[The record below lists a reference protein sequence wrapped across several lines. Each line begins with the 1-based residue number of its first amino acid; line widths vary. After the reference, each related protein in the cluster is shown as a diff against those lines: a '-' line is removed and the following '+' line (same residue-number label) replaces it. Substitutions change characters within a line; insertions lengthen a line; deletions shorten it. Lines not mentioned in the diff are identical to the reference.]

1 MARVVRT
8 EVTVT
13 STVPVEI
20 RFKCAKCGKEVR
32 SNRLLRHQTTGSA
45 AGKNTGQARA
55 NALALHGSDAWRLAW
70 DVLDLEKNTARLTDG
85 TNRVPPLRCDGC
97 GLINLPDA
105 GCKRRW
111 LFPNELK
118 WPLLVLLTIACTAAF
133 MAIGGPL
140 LYLSGKE
147 RLFFLYVMLGCLAVG
162 VPLLLYDRKLSGR
175 AYNDP
180 ALMER
185 AFKSV
190 LNNAVYA
197 DMTPYG
203 LGMVH
208 VGCIGESMS
217 AQDQLARQEAIEK
230 SLIREADEKE
240 EA

>member
-20 RFKCAKCGKEVR
+20 RFKCAKCGKEVHG
-32 SNRLLRHQTTGSA
+32 NRVLRHQTTGSA
-45 AGKNTGQARA
+45 AGKNTGRA
-55 NALALHGSDAWRLAW
+55 ESNALTLHGSAAWRLAG
-70 DVLDLEKNTARLTDG
+70 DVLDLERNTARLTDG
-85 TNRVPPLRCDGC
+85 TGRVPPLRCDAC
-97 GLINLPDA
+97 GFINLPDA

-111 LFPNELK
+111 LFPNGLK
-118 WPLLVLLTIACTAAF
+118 WPMLVLLVIAGTAAF
-133 MAIGGPL
+133 MAIGGSL

-147 RLFFLYVMLGCLAVG
+147 RLFFLYVLLGCLAMG
-162 VPLLLYDRKLSGR
+162 VPLLQYDWKLSRR
-175 AYNDP
+175 AYDNP

-190 LNNAVYA
+190 LNDAVYA

-217 AQDQLARQEAIEK
+217 VQDQLARQEAIEK
-230 SLIREADEKE
+230 SLIGEADS
-240 EA
+240 EAEA